1 MNWVTETLTRSAKG
15 SSPLSPDLEM
25 VLGRVLLLRKTQL
38 TEYARSRLIVPRLN
52 FPQYQ
57 PLYER
62 LLTAVSNYETTY
74 RTVSTEIQR
83 RRLLETTTNSL
94 QELNRNV
101 KSIGSFLVEEAEVN
115 ALHQDDVAK
124 TQQAVHDLEKD
135 QISRK
140 QCQADK
146 LLQEILKIQNDVK
159 TTGEALV
166 KALKQYEKE
175 QIISAVLNV
184 AEVIG
189 SLFTGGVGLANI
201 DKKLTGIVRIAEKL
215 KNVVTIIEQVSRPWQ
230 KFEE

>member
-1 MNWVTETLTRSAKG
+1 MPVANQLKHSLRASASLAQIGELARRLVKTASESLNWVTKTLTRSAKG

-25 VLGRVLLLRKTQL
+25 VLGRVLLLGKTQL

-83 RRLLETTTNSL
+83 RGLVETATNSL

-101 KSIGSFLVEEAEVN
+101 KSIGSLLVEQAEVN
-115 ALHQDDVAK
+115 AQHQDDVAK

-135 QISRK
+135 
-140 QCQADK
+140 
-146 LLQEILKIQNDVK
+146 
-159 TTGEALV
+159 
-166 KALKQYEKE
+166 
-175 QIISAVLNV
+175 
-184 AEVIG
+184 
-189 SLFTGGVGLANI
+189 
-201 DKKLTGIVRIAEKL
+201 
-215 KNVVTIIEQVSRPWQ
+215 
-230 KFEE
+230 